1 MADSREALKGL
12 FHRVR
17 GAVTRQRSSEG
28 SGLRIVK
35 DSEDADIDIVAVH
48 GLGAQGFKSW
58 VTLEGGRSKPWL
70 EELLARDIPHARIMT
85 YAYAS
90 DGVNYRYLVRNVLY
104 GRALDLV
111 RELGNRRGRDGTSR
125 RPLFFI
131 AHSLGG
137 WIVKRALIISS
148 EAIDAQ
154 LKDVELSTCGVA
166 FLGTLSVGRPLSPTP
181 LAHVIRRTTSGLDE
195 HPSGGAAARALDGQP
210 QASDVEWL
218 ENQMEAFKAITANLP
233 QLSFH
238 ETKQSVDGFVV
249 EQRHSMPGS
258 DGVQIGLSATHSG
271 LVQFQGRDA
280 NYKTF
285 VGKFREMICRAQD
298 SGLLESKRMTFDLA
312 TDQQPEYLKQGFD
325 IPYKLPG
332 EPSVVI
338 HRNSLLELL
347 AASLEPPSDQ
357 RALHVSI
364 AGVWGDAGA
373 GKTTLARDYA
383 ELNKDELSFVF
394 WIWAESW
401 ETVVTSYLGFANNLV
416 EYYSGNTPRARV
428 ENDLGLAGVEEML
441 KVKSIQQLDALRV
454 KSVVRAVRDWLMRP
468 ENDKWLLIFDNVKPS
483 FDVSEFIPLTLAG
496 KVILT
501 SRDSSSCVW
510 GTRLRIGPMVDDEA
524 VELLRSAVGDD
535 ALDSDSEGKAAYRLV
550 RRLKCHPQSI
560 ALAASTISKK
570 GLDISQYQKE
580 LDSNMPLRLLGS
592 TLDQSSVT
600 RTVLRVS
607 AMLCCTVIPVALF
620 TPSNGPKNMP
630 TRFADAFAEIKAFR
644 DASRL
649 DDVLQYLFDQNFI
662 QTPSPDSPPSSATS
676 SPSSPS
682 ASQDT
687 NSSATSFETFIL
699 DPAARE
705 HVRAT
710 LKDGEQQEN
719 AWLACNICVDGIRE
733 KEASSS
739 SLAEI
744 HDFGRIMAP
753 HAKTCYDDWSG
764 ILQHDDGDGDGDIA
778 WQVLGN
784 VCMTQG
790 ALEQAIGC
798 FELSLR
804 QRSNAD
810 ARERI
815 QTSLSLASLLQQAGQ
830 HESSAR
836 VLTDIDSASI
846 DKALGH
852 RVALA
857 KVSAAAAR
865 GDYDYAEDQ
874 YGILEHKQEEELGPA
889 DATTVGTVQKLAS
902 TLEQLGKMEEAQAL
916 YRRVYISYQSMFG
929 QGHPITVEALD
940 ELAHASR
947 ASNAIDEAE
956 ALYKKSLE
964 IKTRTLGA
972 DHPSTAHA
980 MQKLAVLD
988 DMRCRYEDAKT
999 KYQKALD
1006 IMAASLGKAHPLYT
1020 TTMEN
1025 MALSCRLRGHAISE
1039 GGEAASIFSSEADT
1053 AARARRSRARRRLT
1067 ISSTTTT
1074 AAAAAAAATTTT
1086 TTTTTTRDSHAN
1098 NKSREEAV
1106 LRDASRR
1113 RAFAEAEKLYLD
1125 VLAIKKSAIKLYRE
1139 EEVVETAS
1147 KLQEM
1152 YENEPFFDDCRDEKA
1167 LALMGLLREV
1177 KRRGTL

>member
-1 MADSREALKGL
+1 MADSRESFKGL

-48 GLGAQGFKSW
+48 GLGGQGFKSW
-58 VTLEGGRSKPWL
+58 ITLEGGKSKFWL
-70 EELLARDIPHARIMT
+70 EDLLARDIPNARIMT
-85 YAYAS
+85 YAYIS

-111 RELGNRRGRDGTSR
+111 KELGNQRSRDGTSR

-148 EAIDAQ
+148 EAIDAE
-154 LKDVELSTCGVA
+154 LKDIELSTCGVA
-166 FLGTLSVGRPLSPTP
+166 FFGTLSPGRPLSPTP
-181 LAHVIRRTTSGLDE
+181 LAHVIRRTTSGFDE
-195 HPSGGAAARALDGQP
+195 IPSNGASSRALSMQP
-210 QASDVEWL
+210 QANDIEWL

-249 EQRHSMPGS
+249 EQRHSMSGS

-285 VGKFREMICRAQD
+285 VDKFREMIHKAKA
-298 SGLLESKRMTFDLA
+298 SGVLEAKQKTFDLV
-312 TDQQPEYLKQGFD
+312 TDQQLEYLKEGFN
-325 IPYKLPG
+325 IPYKLPC
-332 EPSVVI
+332 EPSAII
-338 HRNSLLELL
+338 HRKSLLEMLE
-347 AASLEPPSDQ
+347 ASFKPPSDPQ
-357 RALHVSI
+357 ALHISI
-364 AGVWGDAGA
+364 AGLWGDVGT

-383 ELNKDELSFVF
+383 EINKDDLSFVF

-401 ETVVTSYLGFANNLV
+401 ETVVTSYLEFANNLV
-416 EYYSGNTPRARV
+416 EYYSKNTPRSRV
-428 ENDLGLAGVEEML
+428 ENDLGLTGVEEML
-441 KVKSIQQLDALRV
+441 KVKSIQQLDTLRV
-454 KSVVRAVRDWLMRP
+454 KSVVRAVKDWLMRP
-468 ENDKWLLIFDNVKPS
+468 ENDKWLLIFDNVEPS
-483 FDVSEFIPLTLAG
+483 FDISDFIPLTLSG
-496 KVILT
+496 KIILT
-501 SRDSSSCVW
+501 SRDSSSSVW
-510 GTRLRIGPMVDDEA
+510 GTKLRVGPMLDEEA
-524 VELLRSAVGDD
+524 VELLRSVVGNDS
-535 ALDSDSEGKAAYRLV
+535 LDHDSEGEAAYRLV
-550 RRLKCHPQSI
+550 RQLKCHPQSI

-570 GLDISQYQKE
+570 GLDISQYQRE

-607 AMLCCTVIPVALF
+607 AMLSYTIIPVALF
-620 TPSNGPKNMP
+620 NPSKGPKIMP
-630 TRFADAFAEIKAFR
+630 ARFMDAFAEIRAFQ

-662 QTPSPDSPPSSATS
+662 LTPSPESPPQSATS

-687 NSSATSFETFIL
+687 NSSTTSFETFIL

-705 HVRAT
+705 YVRAT
-710 LKDGEQQEN
+710 LKDGEQSET

-733 KEASSS
+733 KETTSS
-739 SLAEI
+739 SLPEI

-753 HAKTCYDDWSG
+753 HAKTCYDDWSS
-764 ILQHDDGDGDGDIA
+764 ILEHDDADVA

-804 QRSNAD
+804 QRSNMD
-810 ARERI
+810 ATERI

-830 HESSAR
+830 HERSAE
-836 VLTDIDSASI
+836 VLTNIDLASI
-846 DKALGH
+846 DKALGF

-865 GDYDYAEDQ
+865 GDFDYAEDQ
-874 YGILEHKQEEELGPA
+874 YEILEHEQEEELGPT
-889 DATTVGTVQKLAS
+889 DATTVSTVQKLAS

-929 QGHPITVEALD
+929 QSHPITVEALD
-940 ELAHASR
+940 ELAHVSKE
-947 ASNAIDEAE
+947 SNAIDEAE
-956 ALYKKSLE
+956 TLYKKSLE

-972 DHPSTAHA
+972 EHPSTAHA
-980 MQKLAVLD
+980 MQKLAVID
-988 DMRCRYEDAKT
+988 DIRCRYEDAKT

-1020 TTMEN
+1020 TTVEN
-1025 MALSCRLRGHAISE
+1025 LALSCRLRAHALGDE
-1039 GGEAASIFSSEADT
+1039 DDMASIFSSEADT
-1053 AARARRSRARRRLT
+1053 ASRAFRTRARRRLT
-1067 ISSTTTT
+1067 MNSTTTV
-1074 AAAAAAAATTTT
+1074 
-1086 TTTTTTRDSHAN
+1086 TRESYAR
-1098 NKSREEAV
+1098 KSTEEAV

-1125 VLAIKKSAIKLYRE
+1125 ALAIKKSAIKLYRE
-1139 EEVVETAS
+1139 EEVVETGS
-1147 KLQEM
+1147 KLREM
-1152 YENEPFFDDCRDEKA
+1152 YENEPFFDDCRDEKV
-1167 LALMGLLREV
+1167 LALMGLLREM

>member
-1 MADSREALKGL
+1 MADSRESFKGL

-17 GAVTRQRSSEG
+17 GAFTRQGSSEG
-28 SGLRIVK
+28 SGLQIVQEP
-35 DSEDADIDIVAVH
+35 EDAEIDIVAVH
-48 GLGAQGFKSW
+48 GLGGQGFKSW
-58 VTLEGGRSKPWL
+58 ISLEGGKSKSWL
-70 EELLARDIPHARIMT
+70 EDLLARDIPNARIMT
-85 YAYAS
+85 YGYIS

-111 RELGNRRGRDGTSR
+111 KELGSQRSRDGTNK

-148 EAIDAQ
+148 EAIDAE
-154 LKDVELSTCGVA
+154 LKDIELSTCGVA
-166 FLGTLSVGRPLSPTP
+166 FMGTLSPGRPLSPTP
-181 LAHVIRRTTSGLDE
+181 LAHVIRRTTSGFDD
-195 HPSGGAAARALDGQP
+195 HPTTRGHSMQP
-210 QASDVEWL
+210 QPHDIEWL
-218 ENQMEAFKAITANLP
+218 ENQMEAFKAITATLP

-238 ETKQSVDGFVV
+238 ETKQSVHGFVV
-249 EQRHSMPGS
+249 EPRHSMSGS

-271 LVQFQGRDA
+271 LIQFEGRDA
-280 NYKTF
+280 NYMTF
-285 VGKFREMICRAQD
+285 VEKFREMIHKAKA
-298 SGLLESKRMTFDLA
+298 SGLLETKQKSFDQV
-312 TDQQPEYLKQGFD
+312 TDQQLEYLAEGFE

-332 EPSVVI
+332 DPSVII
-338 HRNSLLELL
+338 HRQSLLELL
-347 AASLEPPSDQ
+347 EASFKAPVDRQ
-357 RALHVSI
+357 ALHISI
-364 AGVWGDAGA
+364 AGLWGDAGV

-383 ELNKDELSFVF
+383 EINKNELSFVF

-401 ETVVTSYLGFANNLV
+401 ETVVTSYLEFANNLV
-416 EYYSGNTPRARV
+416 EYYSKNTARARV
-428 ENDLGLAGVEEML
+428 ESELGLTGVEEML
-441 KVKSIQQLDALRV
+441 KVKSIQQLDTLRV
-454 KSVVRAVRDWLMRP
+454 KAVVRAVKDWLMRP
-468 ENDKWLLIFDNVKPS
+468 ENDRWLLIFDNVEPS
-483 FDVSEFIPLTLAG
+483 FDITDFIPLTLTG
-496 KVILT
+496 KIILT
-501 SRDSSSCVW
+501 SRDSSNCIW
-510 GTRLRIGPMVDDEA
+510 GTKLRIGPLIDDEA
-524 VELLRSAVGDD
+524 VELLRSVVGDE
-535 ALDSDSEGKAAYRLV
+535 ALETNSEGEAAYRLV
-550 RRLKCHPQSI
+550 RQLQCHPQSI
-560 ALAASTISKK
+560 AIAASTICKK

-580 LDSNMPLRLLGS
+580 LASNMPLRILGS

-607 AMLCCTVIPVALF
+607 AMLSYTVIPVALF
-620 TPSNGPKNMP
+620 SPSKGPKITPS
-630 TRFADAFAEIKAFR
+630 RFTDAFAEIRAFK

-662 QTPSPDSPPSSATS
+662 QTPSPDSPPPSTTS

-687 NSSATSFETFIL
+687 NSSTTSFETFIL

-705 HVRAT
+705 YVRAT
-710 LKDGEQQEN
+710 LKDGEQKEN

-733 KEASSS
+733 KETTSS
-739 SLAEI
+739 SLSEI

-753 HAKTCYDDWSG
+753 HAKTCYDDWSP
-764 ILQHDDGDGDGDIA
+764 ILKHDEDDVA

-804 QRSNAD
+804 QKSNVD

-830 HESSAR
+830 HERSAE
-836 VLTDIDSASI
+836 VLTNIDLASI
-846 DKALGH
+846 DKALGF

-857 KVSAAAAR
+857 KVSAAAAL
-865 GDYDYAEDQ
+865 GDFDYVEDQ
-874 YGILEHKQEEELGPA
+874 YEIIEHRQEAELGPT
-889 DATTVGTVQKLAS
+889 DAATVSTVQKLAS

-929 QGHPITVEALD
+929 QSHPITVEALD
-940 ELAHASR
+940 ELAHVSK
-947 ASNAIDEAE
+947 ASNAMDEAE

-972 DHPSTAHA
+972 EHPSTAHA
-980 MQKLAVLD
+980 MQKLAVID
-988 DMRCRYEDAKT
+988 DIRCRYDDAKT

-1006 IMAASLGKAHPLYT
+1006 IMATSLGKAHPLYT

-1025 MALSCRLRGHAISE
+1025 LALSCRLRAHAI
-1039 GGEAASIFSSEADT
+1039 GEEDETASILSTETDST
-1053 AARARRSRARRRLT
+1053 TRAFRSRARRRFT
-1067 ISSTTTT
+1067 INSTNTII
-1074 AAAAAAAATTTT
+1074 
-1086 TTTTTTRDSHAN
+1086 REGHSN
-1098 NKSREEAV
+1098 RSKEEAV

-1125 VLAIKKSAIKLYRE
+1125 VLAIKKSATELYRE
-1139 EEVVETAS
+1139 GEAVETGS
-1147 KLQEM
+1147 KLREM
-1152 YENEPFFDDCRDEKA
+1152 YENEPFFDDCRDEKV
-1167 LALMGLLREV
+1167 LALMGLLREM